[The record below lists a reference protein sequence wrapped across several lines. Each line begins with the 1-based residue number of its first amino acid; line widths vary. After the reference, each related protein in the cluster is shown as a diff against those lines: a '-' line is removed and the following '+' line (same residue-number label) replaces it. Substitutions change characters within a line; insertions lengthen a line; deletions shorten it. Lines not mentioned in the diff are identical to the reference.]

1 MFAFLLYSC
10 LYSCCRYTF
19 EEDLLSYDEDLGV
32 STMGTLLEAQF
43 AMLPIF
49 HEKRSYYDNVD
60 QAWCLAEKV
69 AFLLCEAQDQD
80 KPAHMLG
87 GLPHNLKV
95 KNEVD
100 YKKKANMMENNIV
113 RTIKGSDGF
122 YQIDDTQHVLSAWL
136 SYKEALESGL
146 SEIDCSQVDLSPLID
161 SLFDGMERKRH

>member
-1 MFAFLLYSC
+1 
-10 LYSCCRYTF
+10 
-19 EEDLLSYDEDLGV
+19 
-32 STMGTLLEAQF
+32 
-43 AMLPIF
+43 
-49 HEKRSYYDNVD
+49 
-60 QAWCLAEKV
+60 
-69 AFLLCEAQDQD
+69 
-80 KPAHMLG
+80 MLG

-146 SEIDCSQVDLSPLID
+146 SEIDCSRVELHPGFYGTLIEA
-161 SLFDGMERKRH
+161 LFDGMEAGKRG